1 MTSTNADHSADLHHN
16 SPVPLIVVDHV
27 ALFISDTLIGHFFD
41 ELATRNP
48 KKRVVPPNPHR
59 KDLLSMC
66 LVYRTWTPVVKRI
79 LRKRVRI
86 HTPDRLMRFL
96 AYPDSG
102 QWVVE
107 LWYIHDMTPSK
118 KKTKSPVVVSGKQ
131 GHWHQLAELLS
142 RLRNLRFLS
151 VELVDR
157 SGAHYNPKEADG
169 IVDPFD
175 KASREE
181 RIDCAGV
188 RDALAAIGKLS
199 DLEGLVL
206 VCDAFRVAHG
216 RHGEFKSSRY
226 FPFFIQACQQLPKLT
241 NLKYLHIRGWGGWHD
256 PVADI
261 QIDGGNLDE
270 VEMPQMDQE
279 PMSESLVGKTPPASL
294 KTLVLEVPHYRSPFN
309 HIKWLQHP
317 QGDYNPQNLFLR
329 FNEDCEPMYAIEWS
343 MMWKD
348 TALSPSP
355 SLENVRLEFPDPCNQ
370 DNGDEIDVGP
380 SVRKAIS
387 RLVMAQLTGARTL
400 HAAPIFLDAP
410 FPSTLEDLRIVFES
424 TSRSEPEWAHEV
436 AWGRRDSALED
447 LIRGLKSRGAHRKI
461 VVTVTEEGDD
471 EGYFDERD
479 YDDIEDYLGCTI
491 EFCGDNGIELY
502 KAEEKDVR
510 GRIHDFL
517 LYGQVQ

>member
-1 MTSTNADHSADLHHN
+1 MAR
-16 SPVPLIVVDHV
+16 P
-27 ALFISDTLIGHFFD
+27 
-41 ELATRNP
+41 
-48 KKRVVPPNPHR
+48 
-59 KDLLSMC
+59 
-66 LVYRTWTPVVKRI
+66 
-79 LRKRVRI
+79 
-86 HTPDRLMRFL
+86 
-96 AYPDSG
+96 
-102 QWVVE
+102 
-107 LWYIHDMTPSK
+107 
-118 KKTKSPVVVSGKQ
+118 
-131 GHWHQLAELLS
+131 
-142 RLRNLRFLS
+142 
-151 VELVDR
+151 R
-157 SGAHYNPKEADG
+157 S
-169 IVDPFD
+169 
-175 KASREE
+175 
-181 RIDCAGV
+181 
-188 RDALAAIGKLS
+188 
-199 DLEGLVL
+199 
-206 VCDAFRVAHG
+206 
-216 RHGEFKSSRY
+216 
-226 FPFFIQACQQLPKLT
+226 
-241 NLKYLHIRGWGGWHD
+241 
-256 PVADI
+256 DI

-502 KAEEKDVR
+502 KAEEKDVGDVSTIFSYMAKCSSKLILR
-510 GRIHDFL
+510 SLNRQWALTALKFCAEQNLIDVEESDSSISGGGDILILSQAPGNPNREVDEDEWNGR
-517 LYGQVQ
+517 